1 MTTKKQSPPKLHNQ
15 LAKSD
20 YRSIEKSNKSTP
32 LSQKLTMYL
41 MHLSYLLPG
50 FNSPQEIIHVVA
62 FFSSAQRRRTTSPC
76 KEQGSKEISA
86 SLMLWIDDKD
96 NKNKL
101 LLAISFREPC
111 QFDGLVDGAILGLV
125 FEGGCLFEERD
136 GVYYIRQFD
145 RS

>member
-15 LAKSD
+15 LAKSG

-62 FFSSAQRRRTTSPC
+62 FFSSAQRRRMASPC
-76 KEQGSKEISA
+76 KEQGSKEISS

-101 LLAISFREPC
+101 LLAISFHEPC